1 MIENWKTQLN
11 QRDKFGVIIMDL
23 SKAFE
28 TLNHN
33 LLIEKPKVY
42 GLDLNAALFIKGCL
56 TNRYQ
61 RCKIR
66 NSFSKWE
73 IIIAE
78 VPQGSIFGS
87 LLFNIFINDIFLY
100 VENSDL
106 CNYADDSTLYA
117 YGKSL
122 SIIIENPKADFE
134 RISTWFHENCM
145 VVNPDKCHFMVL
157 GDSNCTCNF
166 TCNGTTIGGCKEKL
180 LGITIAKL

>member
-87 LLFNIFINDIFLY
+87 LLFNIFINDIFL
-100 VENSDL
+100 
-106 CNYADDSTLYA
+106 C
-117 YGKSL
+117 
-122 SIIIENPKADFE
+122 
-134 RISTWFHENCM
+134 
-145 VVNPDKCHFMVL
+145 
-157 GDSNCTCNF
+157 
-166 TCNGTTIGGCKEKL
+166 
-180 LGITIAKL
+180 